1 MEGYNPLITKK
12 KRRSVSASLKALQNE
27 SLMAWIVQIAPV
39 DPCHGGTQVS
49 ERGRVSGKS
58 YIKLAT
64 DLAAIANP
72 TRENVGYF
80 FINNFLL
87 SRIDSDMPSDLKE
100 YDEDVN
106 VYTASL
112 LAGVVTGQQDLLQG
126 DYVSTRDSDVFA
138 RVQETKDQRLR
149 YRVYKANADFLYVSL
164 GIFGES
170 SLVGDAPET
179 DDDSQSRFTG
189 RGKSYYQFASA
200 YAERLYGRGAAIA
213 EVMDKLSRN
222 FEAYTKVMVW
232 MSGEYLH
239 LMDQLSSGEMYHL
252 EHDTQESFERS
263 HRVNSWN
270 ELLDSYVE
278 WRRTRGKESLRRLAR
293 AARELKR
300 IDPSFSLKAFRERWS
315 ISRRDDELRRLSS

>member
-1 MEGYNPLITKK
+1 MEGYNPLLENKVP
-12 KRRSVSASLKALQNE
+12 RSVAAALRALHDNR
-27 SLMAWIVQIAPV
+27 LMAWIVQIAQV
-39 DPCHGGTQVS
+39 DQCHGGIGAD
-49 ERGRVSGKS
+49 ERGSVSDKS
-58 YIKLAT
+58 YIRLAT

-72 TRENVGYF
+72 SRENVGYF

-112 LAGVVTGQQDLLQG
+112 LAGVVTGQHDLLSAELI
-126 DYVSTRDSDVFA
+126 STRDADVFA

-170 SLVGDAPET
+170 SLVGDVPEPQE
-179 DDDSQSRFTG
+179 DAQSRLTG

-200 YAERLYGRGAAIA
+200 YAERLFGRGAAIA

-239 LMDQLSSGEMYHL
+239 LMSELSSGEMYHL
-252 EHDTQESFERS
+252 EHDTQEHFEKS
-263 HRVNSWN
+263 HKTNSWD

-278 WRRTRGKESLRRLAR
+278 WHKTRSKDARRRLAR
-293 AARELKR
+293 AAREVKR
-300 IDPSFSLKAFRERWS
+300 VDPSFSLKAFRERWS
-315 ISRRDDELRRLSS
+315 LSKRDDELRRLSA

>member
-1 MEGYNPLITKK
+1 M
-12 KRRSVSASLKALQNE
+12 
-27 SLMAWIVQIAPV
+27 
-39 DPCHGGTQVS
+39 
-49 ERGRVSGKS
+49 SGKS

-64 DLAAIANP
+64 DLATLP
-72 TRENVGYF
+72 SPSRESVGYF

-112 LAGVVTGQQDLLQG
+112 LAGVVTGQQDLLSG
-126 DYVSTRDSDVFA
+126 DFISTRDADVFA

-164 GIFGES
+164 GLFGES
-170 SLVGDAPET
+170 SLVGDAPEA
-179 DDDSQSRFTG
+179 DQDVQSRFTG

-200 YAERLYGRGAAIA
+200 YAERLFGRGAAIA

-239 LMDQLSSGEMYHL
+239 LMNQMSSGEMYHL
-252 EHDTQESFERS
+252 EQDTQDHFEKS
-263 HRVNSWN
+263 YKSSSWDQ
-270 ELLDSYVE
+270 LLDSYVE
-278 WRRTRGKESLRRLAR
+278 WRKTHSRESRRRIAR
-293 AARELKR
+293 AARELRR
-300 IDPSFSLKAFRERWS
+300 IDPAFSLKAFRERWS
-315 ISRRDDELRRLSS
+315 VSRRDDELRRLSA

>member
-1 MEGYNPLITKK
+1 
-12 KRRSVSASLKALQNE
+12 
-27 SLMAWIVQIAPV
+27 MARIVQIASV
-39 DPCHGGTQVS
+39 DTCHGGTGKD
-49 ERGRVSGKS
+49 ERAAMSGKS

-64 DLAAIANP
+64 DLATIPSP
-72 TRENVGYF
+72 TRESVGYF

-126 DYVSTRDSDVFA
+126 DYVSTRDADVFA

-179 DDDSQSRFTG
+179 DEEAQSRFTG

-200 YAERLYGRGAAIA
+200 YAERLFGRGAAIA

-239 LMDQLSSGEMYHL
+239 LMNQMSSGELYHL
-252 EHDTQESFERS
+252 EQDTQEHFEKS
-263 HRVNSWN
+263 YKANSWD

-278 WRRTRGKESLRRLAR
+278 WRKTRSKEALRRIAR
-293 AARELKR
+293 AARELR
-300 IDPSFSLKAFRERWS
+300 RVDPNFSLKSFRERWS
-315 ISRRDDELRRLSS
+315 ISRRDDELRRLSA

>member
-1 MEGYNPLITKK
+1 M
-12 KRRSVSASLKALQNE
+12 
-27 SLMAWIVQIAPV
+27 
-39 DPCHGGTQVS
+39 
-49 ERGRVSGKS
+49 SGKS

-64 DLAAIANP
+64 DLAAIATP
-72 TRENVGYF
+72 TPENVGYF

-112 LAGVVTGQQDLLQG
+112 LAGVVTGQQDLLSA
-126 DYVSTRDSDVFA
+126 DYVSTRDADVFA

-170 SLVGDAPET
+170 SLVGDVPET
-179 DDDSQSRFTG
+179 DDDAQRFTG

-200 YAERLYGRGAAIA
+200 YAERLFGRGAAIA

-222 FEAYTKVMVW
+222 FEAYTRVMIW

-239 LMDQLSSGEMYHL
+239 LMNQISSGEMYHL
-252 EHDTQESFERS
+252 EQDTQGNFEKS
-263 HRVNSWN
+263 HKTNSWDS
-270 ELLDSYVE
+270 LLDSYVE
-278 WRRTRGKESLRRLAR
+278 WRRTRSKDSLRRLAR
-293 AARELKR
+293 AARELRR

-315 ISRRDDELRRLSS
+315 ISRRDDELRRLSA

>member
-1 MEGYNPLITKK
+1 MK
-12 KRRSVSASLKALQNE
+12 
-27 SLMAWIVQIAPV
+27 
-39 DPCHGGTQVS
+39 
-49 ERGRVSGKS
+49 GKS

-64 DLAAIANP
+64 DLAAIATP
-72 TRENVGYF
+72 SREDVGYF

-112 LAGVVTGQQDLLQG
+112 LAGVVTGQQDLLQS

-138 RVQETKDQRLR
+138 RVQDTKDQRLR

-170 SLVGDAPET
+170 SLVGDMPEPA
-179 DDDSQSRFTG
+179 DDAQNRLTG

-200 YAERLYGRGAAIA
+200 YAERLFGRGAAIA

-239 LMDQLSSGEMYHL
+239 LMNQISSGEMYHL
-252 EHDTQESFERS
+252 EQDTQEHFEKS
-263 HRVNSWN
+263 YKTNSWD
-270 ELLDSYVE
+270 ELLDSFVA
-278 WRRTRGKESLRRLAR
+278 WRKCESKETLRRLAR
-293 AARELKR
+293 AAREVKR
-300 IDPSFSLKAFRERWS
+300 IDSSFSLKAFRERWS
-315 ISRRDDELRRLSS
+315 ISRRDDELRRLSA

>member
-1 MEGYNPLITKK
+1 MEGYNPLITK
-12 KRRSVSASLKALQNE
+12 RVPRLTISALRALQKE
-27 SLMAWIVQIAPV
+27 GLMAWIVQIASV
-39 DPCHGGTQVS
+39 DPCHGGIGTD
-49 ERGRVSGKS
+49 ERAAMSGKS

-64 DLAAIANP
+64 DLATIPNP
-72 TRENVGYF
+72 TRESVGYF

-126 DYVSTRDSDVFA
+126 DYVSTRDADVFA

-179 DDDSQSRFTG
+179 DEDAQSRFTG

-200 YAERLYGRGAAIA
+200 YAERLFGRGAAIA

-239 LMDQLSSGEMYHL
+239 LMNQMSLGEMYRL
-252 EHDTQESFERS
+252 EQDTEEHVDASYRA
-263 HRVNSWN
+263 NSWDG
-270 ELLDSYVE
+270 LLDSYVE
-278 WRRTRGKESLRRLAR
+278 WRKTRSKEALRRIAR
-293 AARELKR
+293 AARELR
-300 IDPSFSLKAFRERWS
+300 RADPNFSLKAFRERWS
-315 ISRRDDELRRLSS
+315 ISRRDDELRHLSA

>member
-1 MEGYNPLITKK
+1 MEGYNPLLANKVP
-12 KRRSVSASLKALQNE
+12 RSVGAALRALQDE
-27 SLMAWIVQIAPV
+27 CLMAWIVHIAQV
-39 DPCHGGTQVS
+39 DPCHGGIGTD
-49 ERGRVSGKS
+49 ERGTVSSKS

-64 DLAAIANP
+64 DLATIANP

-112 LAGVVTGQQDLLQG
+112 LAGVVTGQQDLLSAE
-126 DYVSTRDSDVFA
+126 YVSTRDVDVFA

-170 SLVGDAPET
+170 SLVGDVPET
-179 DDDSQSRFTG
+179 DDDAQRFTG

-239 LMDQLSSGEMYHL
+239 LMNQLSSGEMYHL
-252 EHDTQESFERS
+252 EHGTQEHFEKS
-263 HRVNSWN
+263 HQTNSWD

-278 WRRTRGKESLRRLAR
+278 WRRTRSRDARRRLGR
-293 AARELKR
+293 AA
-300 IDPSFSLKAFRERWS
+300 
-315 ISRRDDELRRLSS
+315 

>member
-1 MEGYNPLITKK
+1 MK
-12 KRRSVSASLKALQNE
+12 
-27 SLMAWIVQIAPV
+27 
-39 DPCHGGTQVS
+39 
-49 ERGRVSGKS
+49 GKS

-64 DLAAIANP
+64 DLAAISNP
-72 TRENVGYF
+72 SREDVGYF

-112 LAGVVTGQQDLLQG
+112 LAGVVTGQQDLLQA

-138 RVQETKDQRLR
+138 RVQDTKDQRLR

-170 SLVGDAPET
+170 SLVGDVPEP
-179 DDDSQSRFTG
+179 DDDAQNRLTG

-239 LMDQLSSGEMYHL
+239 LMNQISSGEMYHL
-252 EHDTQESFERS
+252 EQDTQENFEKS
-263 HRVNSWN
+263 YKANTWD
-270 ELLDSYVE
+270 ELLDSFVA
-278 WRRTRGKESLRRLAR
+278 WRKTENKENLRRLAR
-293 AARELKR
+293 AAREVKR

-315 ISRRDDELRRLSS
+315 VSRRDDELRRLSA

>member
-1 MEGYNPLITKK
+1 MEGYNPLVTK
-12 KRRSVSASLKALQNE
+12 RLPRSETAAFQALQSE
-27 SLMAWIVQIAPV
+27 ELMAWIVQIAAI
-39 DPCHGGTQVS
+39 DPCHGGVGENES
-49 ERGRVSGKS
+49 ARMSGKS

-64 DLAAIANP
+64 DLASIPNP
-72 TRENVGYF
+72 SRENVGYF

-112 LAGVVTGQQDLLQG
+112 LAGVVTGQQDLLQA

-179 DDDSQSRFTG
+179 DEDAQSRFTG

-200 YAERLYGRGAAIA
+200 YAERLFGRGAAIA

-222 FEAYTKVMVW
+222 FEAYTKVMIW

-239 LMDQLSSGEMYHL
+239 LMNQMSLGEMYHL
-252 EHDTQESFERS
+252 GHDTQEHFEKSYRT
-263 HRVNSWN
+263 NSWD
-270 ELLDSYVE
+270 ELLDSYVD
-278 WRRTRGKESLRRLAR
+278 WRRSHSKESLRRIAR
-293 AARELKR
+293 AARELRR
-300 IDPSFSLKAFRERWS
+300 IDPNFSLKAFRERWS
-315 ISRRDDELRRLSS
+315 ISRRDDELRRLSA

>member
-1 MEGYNPLITKK
+1 MTVLKPLLNNSVWAPARTS
-12 KRRSVSASLKALQNE
+12 RRKLDPGW
-27 SLMAWIVQIAPV
+27 LMAWIVQNAPAELY
-39 DPCHGGTQVS
+39 GKA
-49 ERGRVSGKS
+49 GRRKIETVSGKS

-64 DLAAIANP
+64 DLASVTTPA
-72 TRENVGYF
+72 REDVGYF

-112 LAGVVTGQQDLLQG
+112 LAGVASGQHDLLQS
-126 DYVSTRDSDVFA
+126 DYISTCDSDVFA

-164 GIFGES
+164 GLFGES
-170 SLVGDAPET
+170 SLVGEVADSPDDA
-179 DDDSQSRFTG
+179 QSRLTG

-200 YAERLYGRGAAIA
+200 YAERLFGRGAAIA

-222 FEAYTKVMVW
+222 FESYTKVMVW

-239 LMDQLSSGEMYHL
+239 LLNQLSSGEMYHI
-252 EHDTQESFERS
+252 EHDTQEHFERW
-263 HRVNSWN
+263 HRRNSWD

-278 WRRTRGKESLRRLAR
+278 WQKTHGKGALRRIAR
-293 AARELKR
+293 AARQLRR
-300 IDPSFSLKAFRERWS
+300 IDPTFSLKVFRERWALP
-315 ISRRDDELRRLSS
+315 RRV

>member
-1 MEGYNPLITKK
+1 VN
-12 KRRSVSASLKALQNE
+12 
-27 SLMAWIVQIAPV
+27 
-39 DPCHGGTQVS
+39 PCHGGI
-49 ERGRVSGKS
+49 RVAESRTVTGKS

-64 DLAAIANP
+64 DVAAIANP
-72 TRENVGYF
+72 SREDVGYF

-87 SRIDSDMPSDLKE
+87 SRIDSEMPSDLKE

-112 LAGVVTGQQDLLQG
+112 LAGVVTGQHDLLQSNFI
-126 DYVSTRDSDVFA
+126 STRDADVFA

-170 SLVGDAPET
+170 SLVGDVPET
-179 DDDSQSRFTG
+179 PDDAQSRLTG

-239 LMDQLSSGEMYHL
+239 LLDELSSGEMYHI
-252 EHDTQESFERS
+252 EHDTQEHFEKS
-263 HRVNSWN
+263 HKTNSWD

-278 WRRTRGKESLRRLAR
+278 WHKTRSKDARKRLAR
-293 AARELKR
+293 AAREVKR
-300 IDPSFSLKAFRERWS
+300 VDPSFSLKAFRERWS
-315 ISRRDDELRRLSS
+315 ISRRDDELRRLSA

>member
-1 MEGYNPLITKK
+1 MEGYNPLAS
-12 KRRSVSASLKALQNE
+12 KRVPGTAARTFRALQNE
-27 SLMAWIVQIAPV
+27 KLVAWIVQKAAV
-39 DPCHGGTQVS
+39 NQCHGGIGMN
-49 ERGRVSGKS
+49 ERDRMSGKS

-64 DLAAIANP
+64 DLAPVPNP

-87 SRIDSDMPSDLKE
+87 SRIDSEMPSDLKE

-112 LAGVVTGQQDLLQG
+112 LAGVVTGQHDLLSC
-126 DYVSTRDSDVFA
+126 DFVSTRDSDVFA

-164 GIFGES
+164 GIFGET

-179 DDDSQSRFTG
+179 DEDAQSRFTG

-200 YAERLYGRGAAIA
+200 YAERLFGRGAAIA

-239 LMDQLSSGEMYHL
+239 LMNQLSHGEMYHL
-252 EHDTQESFERS
+252 EQDTQDHFEKS
-263 HRVNSWN
+263 YKSGSWDQ
-270 ELLDSYVE
+270 LLDSYVE
-278 WRRTRGKESLRRLAR
+278 WKKTRSRDALHRIGR
-293 AARELKR
+293 AARELRR
-300 IDPSFSLKAFRERWS
+300 IDPGFSLKSFRERWS
-315 ISRRDDELRRLSS
+315 ISRRDDELRRLSA

>member
-1 MEGYNPLITKK
+1 MEGYNPLQTK
-12 KRRSVSASLKALQNE
+12 RVPRFSASTHQALQ
-27 SLMAWIVQIAPV
+27 SLSLVAWIVQKAPGSQ
-39 DPCHGGTQVS
+39 CHGGIGGS
-49 ERGRVSGKS
+49 EGKTVSGKS

-64 DLAAIANP
+64 DLATITNP
-72 TRENVGYF
+72 SRENVGYF

-87 SRIDSDMPSDLKE
+87 SRIDSEMPSDLKE

-112 LAGVVTGQQDLLQG
+112 LAGVVTGQHDLLQS
-126 DYVSTRDSDVFA
+126 DYVSTRDADVFA

-179 DDDSQSRFTG
+179 DDDAQSRFTG

-239 LMDQLSSGEMYHL
+239 LMDSLSSGEMYHL
-252 EHDTQESFERS
+252 EHDTQEHFEKS
-263 HRVNSWN
+263 HKVNSWD
-270 ELLDSYVE
+270 ELLDSYVC
-278 WRRTRGKESLRRLAR
+278 WRRDHTKESLRRLAR

-300 IDPSFSLKAFRERWS
+300 VDPAFSLKAFRERWS
-315 ISRRDDELRRLSS
+315 ISRRDDELRRLSA

>member
-1 MEGYNPLITKK
+1 MDASKPVIAKQIP
-12 KRRSVSASLKALQNE
+12 RRVPARFDVMRELDLV
-27 SLMAWIVQIAPV
+27 AWIVQKAGSDACRGGVGRNEV
-39 DPCHGGTQVS
+39 DK
-49 ERGRVSGKS
+49 VSGKS

-64 DLAAIANP
+64 DLATVTHP
-72 TRENVGYF
+72 PRENVGYF
-80 FINNFLL
+80 FINSFLL
-87 SRIDSDMPSDLKE
+87 SRIDSEMPSDLKE

-112 LAGVVTGQQDLLQG
+112 LAGVVTGQHDLLQS
-126 DYVSTRDSDVFA
+126 DYISTRDADVFA
-138 RVQETKDQRLR
+138 RIQETKDQRLR

-179 DDDSQSRFTG
+179 DEDAQNRFTG

-200 YAERLYGRGAAIA
+200 YAERLFGRGAAIA

-239 LMDQLSSGEMYHL
+239 LMDQLSSGELYHL
-252 EHDTQESFERS
+252 EHDTQEHFERS
-263 HRVNSWN
+263 HKTSSWD
-270 ELLDSYVE
+270 ELLDSYVT
-278 WRRTRGKESLRRLAR
+278 WRNSRSKESLRRVAR
-293 AARELKR
+293 AARALKR
-300 IDPSFSLKAFRERWS
+300 IDPTFSLKAFRERWNL
-315 ISRRDDELRRLSS
+315 SRRDDELRRLSA